1 MGKYQPLIQN
11 KMVATLAV
19 FIPIAFLIVIFGI
32 AYVSITS
39 RNRERMAL
47 IEKGA
52 DPKLFESVKKTSN
65 GGTLKWALLMVGIG
79 LGIFLAT
86 LLVEAGVNE
95 PASYFSMIFLCGGA
109 GLLITYK
116 VEQKANKTQDK
127 E

>member
-1 MGKYQPLIQN
+1 
-11 KMVATLAV
+11 MVATLGV
-19 FIPIAFLIVIFGI
+19 FIPIVFLIMVFGI

-52 DPKLFESVKKTSN
+52 DPKLFESEKKTST
-65 GGTLKWALLMVGIG
+65 GGILKWALLMVGIG

-86 LLVEAGVNE
+86 LLVDAGMNE
-95 PASYFSMIFLCGGA
+95 PASYFGMIFLFGGL
-109 GLLITYK
+109 GLLLSYK
-116 VEQKANKTQDK
+116 MEQKSNKLANK